1 MKVKTN
7 RECNHK
13 TNEET
18 NEKDIQIKRL
28 IHLLHEQ
35 NAVNDKK
42 RFLWSYLKTF
52 NKPGVP
58 VYGRFDTR
66 LFSLGVNSS
75 T

>member
-7 RECNHK
+7 RERNHK

-18 NEKDIQIKRL
+18 NKKDIQIKRL

-42 RFLWSYLKTF
+42 RFF
-52 NKPGVP
+52 
-58 VYGRFDTR
+58 
-66 LFSLGVNSS
+66 
-75 T
+75 